1 MTVKPI
7 ILLLCFLFTLA
18 FARPVQSQTAT
29 PTSPPLTTNPVTVDA
44 CGLPSSWAQLTAD
57 ATVTTFN
64 MTADCAF
71 SSGAVPDDDGFLLLT
86 SGEFTINGNGYSI
99 IGPSNAFAIFVT
111 GSSSVLNMNSVVI
124 RQAGTATTSVPLQIQ
139 SGATF
144 NGRNI
149 TFSGNAGYSA
159 FVASSGASVSI
170 ESAQFLNNASPPAS
184 NGQGGS
190 AMTVISGARVSI
202 SNSVFRGNTG
212 QTWVIAA
219 HGSGTLLQLFDC
231 PAFVG
236 NLQADGSPAERY
248 TAIAEAVVS
257 IIGCEGKAR
266 KAPPPRLTATPRP
279 PAVTCLDLQAASS
292 IRIRATNGLSSGV
305 QCQRLDGGG
314 LGVQS
319 LIDAG
324 FIDAVDIWGYVEQGV
339 EVCFPQAGRIIF
351 LDARTSPRAMAPLES
366 YRVDGMTCVWIESP
380 GSLALMPAD

>member
-1 MTVKPI
+1 MIVKPI
-7 ILLLCFLFTLA
+7 ILLLCFLFACA
-18 FARPVQSQTAT
+18 FALPVQSQTA
-29 PTSPPLTTNPVTVDA
+29 PPIMTNPVNVGA
-44 CGLPSSWAQLTAD
+44 CGLPTSWARLTSA

-64 MTADCAF
+64 MTADCTF
-71 SSGAVPDDDGFLLLT
+71 SSSAVPDNDGFLLLV

-111 GSSSVLNMNSVVI
+111 GSSTVLNMNNVVI
-124 RQAGTATTSVPLQIQ
+124 RQAGTATRAPVQIQ

-144 NGRNI
+144 NGRDI
-149 TFSGNAGYSA
+149 TFSGNVGYSA

-170 ESAQFLNNASPPAS
+170 ENAQFLNNASPAGS
-184 NGQGGS
+184 GQGGS
-190 AMTVISGARVSI
+190 AMTVISGAAVDI

-212 QTWVIAA
+212 QTYVIAA
-219 HGSGTLLQLFDC
+219 SGSGAILQLFDC

-236 NLQADGSPAERY
+236 NLQADGSPADSY
-248 TAIAEAVVS
+248 IAVAEAIVS
-257 IIGCEGKAR
+257 IIGCKGKAR
-266 KAPPPRLTATPRP
+266 KAPLPRLTATPRP

-292 IRIRATNGLSSGV
+292 IRIRATNGLGSGV

-314 LGVQS
+314 LGRQS

-324 FIDAVDIWGYVEQGV
+324 FIDAVDVWGYVEQGV

-351 LDARTSPRAMAPLES
+351 LDALTIPRAMAPLES

-380 GSLALMPAD
+380 GSLALLPSD

>member
-7 ILLLCFLFTLA
+7 ILLLCFLFA
-18 FARPVQSQTAT
+18 CVFALPVQSQTAT
-29 PTSPPLTTNPVTVDA
+29 PTSPPLTTNPVNVGA
-44 CGLPSSWAQLTAD
+44 CGLPTSWARLTSA

-64 MTADCAF
+64 MTADCTF
-71 SSGAVPDDDGFLLLT
+71 SSSAVPDNDGFLLLV

-111 GSSSVLNMNSVVI
+111 GSSAVLNMNNVVI
-124 RQAGTATTSVPLQIQ
+124 RQAGTAASVPIQIQ

-144 NGRNI
+144 NGRDI

-159 FVASSGASVSI
+159 FVASSGASASI
-170 ESAQFLNNASPPAS
+170 ENAQFLNNASPAGS
-184 NGQGGS
+184 GQGGS
-190 AMTVISGARVSI
+190 AMTVISGATVDI
-202 SNSVFRGNTG
+202 SNSVFRGNSG
-212 QTWVIAA
+212 QAWVIAA
-219 HGSGTLLQLFDC
+219 HGSGTILQLFNC

-236 NLQADGSPAERY
+236 NLQADGSPAESY
-248 TAIAEAVVS
+248 TAVAEAIVS
-257 IIGCEGKAR
+257 IMGCKGKAR
-266 KAPPPRLTATPRP
+266 KTAPPRLTATPRP
-279 PAVTCLDLQAASS
+279 PAMTCLDLQAVSS
-292 IRIRATNGLSSGV
+292 IRIRATNGLGSGV

-314 LGVQS
+314 LGRQS

-351 LDARTSPRAMAPLES
+351 LDARTIPRAMSPLES

>member
-1 MTVKPI
+1 MIVKPI
-7 ILLLCFLFTLA
+7 ILLLCFLFACA
-18 FARPVQSQTAT
+18 FALPVQSQ
-29 PTSPPLTTNPVTVDA
+29 PTSPPITTNPVNVDA
-44 CGLPSSWAQLTAD
+44 CGLPASWARLTSA

-64 MTADCAF
+64 MTADCTF
-71 SSGAVPDDDGFLLLT
+71 SSSAVPDNDGFLLLV

-111 GSSSVLNMNSVVI
+111 GSSAVLNMNNVVI
-124 RQAGTATTSVPLQIQ
+124 RQAGTATRAPVQIQ

-149 TFSGNAGYSA
+149 TFSGNVGYSA

-170 ESAQFLNNASPPAS
+170 ENAQFLNNASPAGS
-184 NGQGGS
+184 GQGGS
-190 AMTVISGARVSI
+190 AMTVISGATVDI

-212 QTWVIAA
+212 QTYVIAA
-219 HGSGTLLQLFDC
+219 SGSGAILQLFDC

-236 NLQADGSPAERY
+236 NLQADGSPADSY
-248 TAIAEAVVS
+248 IAVAEAIVS
-257 IIGCEGKAR
+257 IIGCKGKAR
-266 KAPPPRLTATPRP
+266 KAPLPRLTATPRP

-292 IRIRATNGLSSGV
+292 IRIRATNGLGSGV